1 MSLPQLLAGV
11 LDKHGDSMQQAALL
25 AYLRQGED
33 AQQYLE
39 TITAARLCMSA
50 YKHFSKEDE
59 LDAARAETTL
69 AIAKWV
75 KEHPYATQAQTQA
88 ELEKQILLFKQKI
101 QNI

>member
-39 TITAARLCMSA
+39 VCVLQMYAIDYQMIVNLTISA
-50 YKHFSKEDE
+50 
-59 LDAARAETTL
+59 
-69 AIAKWV
+69 
-75 KEHPYATQAQTQA
+75 
-88 ELEKQILLFKQKI
+88 LLI
-101 QNI
+101 